1 MNGSRTK
8 ISIDSATAL
17 IEFKDFERS
26 NTKVHVFEYGN
37 CIEANMYLFDNM
49 IARYVSDELGRI
61 TLQITNAGWDTVTTK
76 DRLNAIPDVRI
87 HQKNYNW
94 YLNDELWDGEW
105 ITVKENDRLM
115 VNSIN
120 TN

>member
-17 IEFKDFERS
+17 MEFRNFKRS
-26 NTKVHVFEYGN
+26 NTEVYVTKLGN
-37 CIEANMYLFDNM
+37 SLVANLYLFDNM
-49 IARYVSDELGRI
+49 IARHVKDELGRT
-61 TLQITNAGWDTVTTK
+61 TLEITNAGWATVTTK

-87 HQKNYNW
+87 YQKNYNW
-94 YLNDELWDGEW
+94 YLNDESWDGEW
-105 ITVKENDRLM
+105 IAIKENDRLM